1 MNNNKI
7 KNSLCSKVFKM
18 YRFKMIKFKL
28 KKLIKLKNY
37 RIIKSFFSKIKV
49 RSLNRAKFL
58 KTKKLKL
65 KEKKI

>member
-28 KKLIKLKNY
+28 KKLIKPKNY